1 MKKQFSKNSIL
12 KAEIKEKNQV
22 KRARGNKMKLFIY

>member
-1 MKKQFSKNSIL
+1 MKFFFNKNSIL
-12 KAEIKEKNQV
+12 KTEIKEKSQV